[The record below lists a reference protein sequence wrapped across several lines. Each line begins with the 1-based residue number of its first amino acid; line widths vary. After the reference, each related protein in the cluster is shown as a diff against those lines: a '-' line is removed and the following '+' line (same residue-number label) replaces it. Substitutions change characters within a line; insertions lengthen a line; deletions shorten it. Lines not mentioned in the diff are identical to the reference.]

1 MRVID
6 ETKPAG
12 SFDAVAS
19 CAACQAF
26 ELNLCHAM
34 MQAAKENAP
43 ASLHSSEHMI
53 PARRTIWRERE
64 PIEIVPVICQG
75 WAVTAVAL
83 PDGRRQIL
91 SFLLPGDLV
100 SAALLFA
107 PASPCSVEAVTDIR
121 YRAFQRSDVK
131 AALSQRPDLIEMLS
145 RISSEE
151 TTRANQ
157 LAVDLGRCSAT
168 ERIARLIINLS
179 DQLVQRGLMRNQ
191 TMDFPLRQHHIAD
204 ATGLTVVHVGNVLSQ
219 FRHAGLV
226 DINER
231 TLTISDPTKLRRI
244 ADML

>member
-1 MRVID
+1 MRMID
-6 ETKPAG
+6 RTELPG
-12 SFDAVAS
+12 SFDAFAS
-19 CAACQAF
+19 CAACQALDF
-26 ELNLCHAM
+26 NLCHAM
-34 MQAAKENAP
+34 MHAAKETAP
-43 ASLHSSEHMI
+43 ASLQASEHMI
-53 PARRTIWRERE
+53 SARRSIWRERE

-75 WAVTAVAL
+75 WAATAVAL

-100 SAALLFA
+100 SAALIFA
-107 PASPCSVEAVTDIR
+107 PASSCSVEAITDIR
-121 YRAFQRSDVK
+121 YRAFQRSDIK
-131 AALSQRPDLIEMLS
+131 AVLSQNPDLIEMLS

-157 LAVDLGRCSAT
+157 LAVDLGRCTAT
-168 ERIARLIINLS
+168 ERIARLILNLS
-179 DQLVQRGLMRNQ
+179 DRLAQRGLVRNQ

-219 FRHAGLV
+219 FRQAGLV

-231 TLTISDPTKLRRI
+231 TLTISDLTKLRRI